1 MLPPVGDPLEV
12 HLEGRDRLLLVRVE
26 GEVDIS
32 NVADLRDRL
41 TAGLEERH
49 VGLVLDLS
57 DTDYLDSSGLRL
69 LMDLRE
75 HLRRR
80 GQSLAVVAPS
90 GGPVRRLIELI
101 ELEGPL
107 SVHETT
113 EAAATAAGGG

>member
-1 MLPPVGDPLEV
+1 MLPSVGDPLEV
-12 HLEGRDRLLLVRVE
+12 HLEGRDRLLLARVE

-32 NVADLRDRL
+32 NVDDLRDRL
-41 TAGLEERH
+41 TASVEDGRAG
-49 VGLVLDLS
+49 VVLDLS

-75 HLRRR
+75 WLRER
-80 GQSLAVVAPS
+80 GQSLEIVAPS
-90 GGPVRRLIELI
+90 GGAVRRLIELI

-113 EAAATAAGGG
+113 EAAATAASRG